1 MTRKSLLAA
10 ASAGLAALVLC
21 TSAEAFDLNE
31 DVDIAPGSQAGG
43 ESTVNGSITVG
54 SEAVVDGDLKTV
66 NGSIRIDEMARV
78 RDAETVNGEIRLGSG
93 VTAGAVHSVNGEV
106 TIGRDTTLD
115 DIEVVNGEI
124 RIESGARVASDVANV
139 NGEIRIAG
147 AEIGGDLDTVN
158 GDVTLSD
165 GTHVAG
171 DFTVHKPEGFN
182 FGVNDEPKVVIGP
195 GVRVDGAIV
204 LEREVELYVSD
215 DATIGEVRG
224 VMSLDDAERFSG
236 DRP

>member
-10 ASAGLAALVLC
+10 ASAGFAALVLC
-21 TSAEAFDLNE
+21 ASAQAFDLNE
-31 DVDIAPGSQAGG
+31 NIDIAPGSESGG
-43 ESTVNGSITVG
+43 KSTVNGSITVG
-54 SEAVVDGDLKTV
+54 SEAVVNGDLETV
-66 NGSIRIDEMARV
+66 NGSIRIDEGARV
-78 RDAETVNGEIRLGSG
+78 GDAQTVNGKIRLASG
-93 VTAGAVHSVNGEV
+93 VTAGGIQSVNGAV
-106 TIGRDTTLD
+106 TVERDSTLD
-115 DIEVVNGEI
+115 DIDVVNGEI
-124 RIESGARVASDVANV
+124 RIEAGVRVASDVANV

-158 GDVTLSD
+158 GDVTLS
-165 GTHVAG
+165 GTRVAG
-171 DFTVHKPEGFN
+171 DFTVHEPEGFN
-182 FGVNDEPKVVIGP
+182 FGSDEPKIVIGP

-236 DRP
+236 DHP